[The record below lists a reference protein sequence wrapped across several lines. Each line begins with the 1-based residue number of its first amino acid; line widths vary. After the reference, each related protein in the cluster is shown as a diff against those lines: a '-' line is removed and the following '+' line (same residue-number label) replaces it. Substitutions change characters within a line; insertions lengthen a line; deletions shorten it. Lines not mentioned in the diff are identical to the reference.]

1 MNSLR
6 LRLMFPLWLLGFLP
20 AMGTTRLMG
29 HSIDWFFG
37 LQGVLLGGGALL
49 GAYLLSGWMLRPAV
63 AVTEAAAS
71 VMRGVPP
78 DAATAEWLPQ
88 DFWKL
93 RADINMLFAKHRQA
107 LNSAETHACQTE
119 QRLLNAER
127 LVREAFT
134 AMQGI
139 FAASDEC
146 VAVVDADGSI
156 VASNARMDEFLG
168 QPLEEVAGRDAKAM
182 LKALS
187 ARMKDGEKLASWI
200 ALADEDDEFD
210 AELEIETNDSPART
224 VVMRSAP
231 MRAESG
237 GTVGRLWLLR
247 DRTQVRGLEQQ
258 LRQSQKMGT
267 LGLIAGGIAH
277 DFNNLLTAIRGNL
290 TLAEMTPPDQQEEVK
305 DRLDGAAQATVRAA
319 ELVKQLLGYS
329 RRSDPVR
336 KVTNMKRVVAD
347 ALSLLKHSVDPKI
360 TVRSQATIDSSFA
373 VADATQLEQVLLNLG
388 INARDAL
395 PAQGGIIEMAIENV
409 DRQMNEN
416 GEKGEYVMICV
427 RDNGHGVPVE
437 DRQRIFEAFFTTKEA
452 GKGTGLGLA
461 TAQDIVREH
470 GGWIE
475 FDTELGRG
483 TEFRII
489 LPRVAS
495 GADKDDEV
503 PEAIAP
509 VQQPTGQKRGTVLVV
524 DDEPPVRSIAVNMLR
539 FMGFDVLEAGDGQQ
553 ALEIIQRS
561 GSLLDVVLL
570 DIYMPKLSGRDTFKQ
585 MRAQGNNTPVVV
597 CSGFVLDPDEFV
609 ILSQGRTPPVD
620 IMLKPYSLDALTRAI
635 NKAVAASEQL
645 KMSPVKG
652 GSTLREPVLTA

>member
-6 LRLMFPLWLLGFLP
+6 LRLMFPLWLFGFLP
-20 AMGTTRLMG
+20 AMGVTRLMG
-29 HSIDWFFG
+29 NSLDWFFG
-37 LQGVLLGGGALL
+37 VPGVLLGGGAFL
-49 GAYLLSGWMLRPAV
+49 GSYLLSGWMLRPAT
-63 AVTEAAAS
+63 AVTAAAAS

-78 DAATAEWLPQ
+78 SAATAEWLPQ

-93 RADINMLFAKHRQA
+93 RSDINMLFAKHRQA
-107 LNSAETHACQTE
+107 LSAAEAHACQTE

-146 VAVVDADGSI
+146 VVVVDSDGAI

-168 QPLEEVAGRDAKAM
+168 SPLEDIAGRNGKTM
-182 LKALS
+182 LA
-187 ARMKDGEKLASWI
+187 AVQERMKDGEKMKNWV
-200 ALADEDDEFD
+200 ALADDNADFEGD
-210 AELEIETNDSPART
+210 LEIETNDSSPRT
-224 VVMRSAP
+224 MMMRTAP

-237 GTVGRLWLLR
+237 ESVGRLWMLR

-290 TLAEMTPPDQQEEVK
+290 TLAEMTPPDQQAEVK
-305 DRLDGAAQATVRAA
+305 DCLDGATQATVRAA

-329 RRSDPVR
+329 RRSEPVR
-336 KVTNMKRVVAD
+336 KVTNMKQVVAD
-347 ALSLLKHSVDPKI
+347 AQSLLKHSVDPRI
-360 TVRSQATIDSSFA
+360 TVRSQANVDSSFA

-416 GEKGEYVMICV
+416 GEKGEYVMISV

-437 DRQRIFEAFFTTKEA
+437 DRQRIFEPFFTTKEA

-461 TAQDIVREH
+461 TAQDIIREH

-495 GADKDDEV
+495 GAAKDDEI
-503 PEAIAP
+503 PESIKP
-509 VQQPTGQKRGTVLVV
+509 MQQPTQKRGTVLVV
-524 DDEPPVRSIAVNMLR
+524 DDEAPVRSIAVNMLR
-539 FMGFDVLEAGDGQQ
+539 FMGFEVLEAGDGQQ
-553 ALEIIQRS
+553 ALDVIQRS
-561 GSLLDVVLL
+561 GSLLDVILL

-597 CSGFVLDPDEFV
+597 CSGFVLDPDEFIV
-609 ILSQGRTPPVD
+609 LSQGRTPPVD
-620 IMLKPYSLDALTRAI
+620 IMLKPYSLEALTRAI
-635 NKAVAASEQL
+635 NKALAISGEQ
-645 KMSPVKG
+645 KMSPAVV
-652 GSTLREPVLTA
+652 GSTMREPVLTA